1 MDKGTTNSGIPVF
14 GEIIKLI
21 DRQTVNALAKQMKA
35 NRYVKRLDA
44 YQHLAIMLY
53 AQLGQFTSLRDVELG
68 FLSSASRMN
77 HFGMDYMVRRSTLSD
92 ANARRSPAFFEAVY
106 NALYRT
112 YSPFLSDSRPVKG
125 LKGPLFIMDSTTISL
140 FSQVFRGTGRNAIN
154 GQKKGGAK
162 AHTVIK
168 ADEDVPYFVNITD
181 AATSDQ
187 SLLKGLFR
195 KLPGGSW
202 LSFDMGY
209 VNYEAWQEFSDNGIF
224 YVTRE
229 KKRTRA
235 KVLEVRSI
243 PESDQEVVVND
254 EVVILS
260 WRKTIERPMTEEE
273 LSHRRGRRP
282 KNGIVMVKE
291 TKSGKHT
298 CRRITK
304 WKDNKDEGTITFITN
319 DLETPAAVICEIYRR
334 RWQIET
340 LFKRLKQ
347 NFPLK
352 YFLGDNRNAIEIQIW
367 VSLIAWLL
375 MQVVKKKVTKRKWSL
390 SNLMTA
396 IHILLNSYIDL
407 YGFLNLPEAQWLK
420 IIQSRSPDNEESP
433 QLELFKQ
440 DKGAVFENYK
450 TNAYLQAVNQ

>member
-1 MDKGTTNSGIPVF
+1 
-14 GEIIKLI
+14 
-21 DRQTVNALAKQMKA
+21 
-35 NRYVKRLDA
+35 
-44 YQHLAIMLY
+44 
-53 AQLGQFTSLRDVELG
+53 
-68 FLSSASRMN
+68 
-77 HFGMDYMVRRSTLSD
+77 
-92 ANARRSPAFFEAVY
+92 
-106 NALYRT
+106 
-112 YSPFLSDSRPVKG
+112 
-125 LKGPLFIMDSTTISL
+125 
-140 FSQVFRGTGRNAIN
+140 
-154 GQKKGGAK
+154 
-162 AHTVIK
+162 
-168 ADEDVPYFVNITD
+168 
-181 AATSDQ
+181 
-187 SLLKGLFR
+187 
-195 KLPGGSW
+195 
-202 LSFDMGY
+202 

-243 PESDQEVVVND
+243 PKSDQEVVVND

-260 WRKTIERPMTEEE
+260 WRKTVERPMTEEE

-282 KNGIVMVKE
+282 KNGVVMVKE

-319 DLETPAAVICEIYRR
+319 DFETPAAVICEIYRR

-407 YGFLNLPEAQWLK
+407 YGFLNLSEAQWLK
-420 IIQSRSPDNEESP
+420 IIQSRSPDNEESH